1 MKFRNEDVCEKYKK
15 KEKSGATLR
24 IKKMQTARRRPW
36 KLGSGDTGDSR
47 ENSNEE
53 QYRESAEHVTLAGR
67 PGGDAGGG
75 GPAEEPATAQR
86 AERRVSRG
94 PESTSGKRS
103 RVRGAGSVGRR
114 GKSHRNAE
122 NRPSSRDGKQACA
135 PGRPDGGDPETPGHT
150 PVG

>member
-1 MKFRNEDVCEKYKK
+1 MKKYVKNTKK
-15 KEKSGATLR
+15 KEKSGANLT

-75 GPAEEPATAQR
+75 GPADAEEPATAQR
-86 AERRVSRG
+86 AER
-94 PESTSGKRS
+94 ES
-103 RVRGAGSVGRR
+103 
-114 GKSHRNAE
+114 AE
-122 NRPSSRDGKQACA
+122 
-135 PGRPDGGDPETPGHT
+135 DPK
-150 PVG
+150 V